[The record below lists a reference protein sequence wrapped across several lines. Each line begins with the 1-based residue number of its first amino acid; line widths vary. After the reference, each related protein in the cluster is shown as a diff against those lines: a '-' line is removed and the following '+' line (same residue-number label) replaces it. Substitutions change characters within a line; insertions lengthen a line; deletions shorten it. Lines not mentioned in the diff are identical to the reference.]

1 VAYSL
6 RSLSVLITATVA
18 MLLATVAAAAALQY
32 PPESGYGVTCT
43 VDGPTVS
50 CTVVGADAG
59 EQLAATAIC
68 DGTVRHNMTLVADAA
83 GEASFSF
90 VAGGRSCEV
99 SVLRASSGAATTTVT
114 GVADGDAAGTPVASG
129 PSDQLP
135 LTGGEVSLL
144 LAAGILLIAG
154 GLLTLR
160 RREDARVSATT

>member
-1 VAYSL
+1 
-6 RSLSVLITATVA
+6 VLVTATVA
-18 MLLATVAAAAALQY
+18 MLLATVVAATALQY
-32 PPESGYGVTCT
+32 PPESAYGVTCT

-68 DGTVRHNMTLVADAA
+68 DGSVRHNMTLVADSA

-90 VAGGRSCEV
+90 VAGGGSCEI

-114 GVADGDAAGTPVASG
+114 GVADGGSAGAPVTG
-129 PSDQLP
+129 GTSDQLP
-135 LTGGEVSLL
+135 FTGGEVSLL
-144 LAAGILLIAG
+144 LAAGILLLAG
-154 GLLTLR
+154 GLVMLR

>member
-1 VAYSL
+1 MSRSL
-6 RSLSVLITATVA
+6 RTTSTLIAATVA
-18 MLLATVAAAAALQY
+18 LLLATAFAAAAQQY
-32 PPESGYGVTCT
+32 PPEVGYGVTCT

-68 DGTVRHNMTLVADAA
+68 DGAVLYNATLVADAA

-90 VAGGRSCEV
+90 VPDGAACEV

-114 GVADGDAAGTPVASG
+114 SAADGDAAGTPVTAG
-129 PSDQLP
+129 TSDQLP
-135 LTGGEVSLL
+135 FTGAEVSLL
-144 LAAGILLIAG
+144 LVTGILLIAG
-154 GLLTLR
+154 GLVTLR